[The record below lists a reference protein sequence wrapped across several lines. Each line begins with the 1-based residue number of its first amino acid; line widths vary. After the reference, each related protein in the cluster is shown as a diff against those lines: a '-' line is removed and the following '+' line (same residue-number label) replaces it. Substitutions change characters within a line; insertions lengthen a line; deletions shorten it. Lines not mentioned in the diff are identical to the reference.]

1 MSEPLPL
8 VVGLGVVDPALVAEV
23 FAGRC
28 RFVAQPTETDLREA
42 QGAIARADADIDTA
56 FLDRAPRLRVVAR
69 TGVGVE
75 RVDLD
80 AATARGIAVVVTP
93 GSGAVAVAEGAIA
106 MAMHLVKRFGRLTD
120 LVRSGRWA
128 DRGAVAV
135 GDLAGSTLGVVGFGR
150 IGQHAGT
157 LGAALG
163 MKVLAYDPVA
173 EPPAAYRCRHA
184 RPSCSSRSDVI
195 TLHLPL
201 TPDTHHLIDAETLAL
216 TKPGAILVN
225 CGRGSLIDND
235 AAYHALVAGR
245 IAGLGLDV
253 FDPEPP
259 QHHPLFDHPDVV
271 LTPHLMGLSRQATA
285 ATFTA
290 AATGVVDVL
299 EGREPAAVA
308 NPHWRRDAAS
318 TGGSTVKDLLTGK
331 VVLVSGGTQ
340 GLGAGI
346 ARAAAREGATL
357 VIAGRNAEH
366 GEQVVAELTAAGA
379 QACYVQADITDVA
392 QAVAAVET
400 TVEPARADRL
410 TGQLRR
416 ADHPRHPAG
425 HHRGAVRPAHRG
437 QPQGPVLP
445 DAGGRRRHE
454 EAWRPRNDRQ
464 HHLHRLPRRAVVPR
478 AVRRGQGRP
487 GRADPQRRPRAP
499 LGPDPDQRAE
509 HRLVGHRRRER

>member
-23 FAGRC
+23 FSGRC
-28 RFVAQPTETDLREA
+28 RFVAQPTDTDLREA

-56 FLDRAPRLRVVAR
+56 FLDGAPRLRVVAR

-106 MAMHLVKRFGRLTD
+106 MAMHLVKRFGRLTE

-128 DRGAVAV
+128 ERDAVVV

-173 EPPAAYRCRHA
+173 EPPAAYRVGTLA
-184 RPSCSSRSDVI
+184 ELLARSDVV

-201 TPDTHHLIDAETLAL
+201 TPDTHHLIDARTLAL

-235 AAYHALVAGR
+235 AAYDALVAGR

-299 EGREPAAVA
+299 EGRDPAAVA
-308 NPHWRRDAAS
+308 NPRWRRTAS
-318 TGGSTVKDLLTGK
+318 TGGT
-331 VVLVSGGTQ
+331 
-340 GLGAGI
+340 
-346 ARAAAREGATL
+346 R
-357 VIAGRNAEH
+357 
-366 GEQVVAELTAAGA
+366 
-379 QACYVQADITDVA
+379 
-392 QAVAAVET
+392 
-400 TVEPARADRL
+400 
-410 TGQLRR
+410 
-416 ADHPRHPAG
+416 
-425 HHRGAVRPAHRG
+425 
-437 QPQGPVLP
+437 
-445 DAGGRRRHE
+445 
-454 EAWRPRNDRQ
+454 
-464 HHLHRLPRRAVVPR
+464 
-478 AVRRGQGRP
+478 
-487 GRADPQRRPRAP
+487 
-499 LGPDPDQRAE
+499 
-509 HRLVGHRRRER
+509 